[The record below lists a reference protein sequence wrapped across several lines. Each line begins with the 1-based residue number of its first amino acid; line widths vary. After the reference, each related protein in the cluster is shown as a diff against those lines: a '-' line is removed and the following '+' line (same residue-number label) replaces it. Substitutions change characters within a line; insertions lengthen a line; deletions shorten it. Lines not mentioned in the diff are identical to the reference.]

1 MWILSAANPAGVTL
15 VDEHGAGHAKDML
28 PQFETYLENRGASD
42 EEVYDRVR
50 EGVVVLLGTLA
61 RHMDADDAKVRLTG
75 SSDEIP
81 RIPLFSNIRLGMRE
95 DCGLSCT
102 LTCCAILAHLNAHM
116 PSDDPMWLWRVPL

>member
-1 MWILSAANPAGVTL
+1 MTL

-61 RHMDADDAKVRLTG
+61 RHMDAEDAKVRSLLLLQPYAG
-75 SSDEIP
+75 CQE
-81 RIPLFSNIRLGMRE
+81 R
-95 DCGLSCT
+95 
-102 LTCCAILAHLNAHM
+102 
-116 PSDDPMWLWRVPL
+116 

>member
-1 MWILSAANPAGVTL
+1 MTL

-28 PQFETYLENRGASD
+28 SQFETYLENRGASD

-81 RIPLFSNIRLGMRE
+81 
-95 DCGLSCT
+95 
-102 LTCCAILAHLNAHM
+102 
-116 PSDDPMWLWRVPL
+116 